1 MGLSKAEID
10 HYREQGY
17 VIPRTRLPEEV
28 LARLRASLDRLLAA
42 YTDVAQED
50 IANPHMLPPVH
61 GSDMNPFMAAAR
73 HPQILDML
81 EQLIGPDLV
90 LWITRVL
97 CKPAAKGREVPWHQ
111 DGEYWPMRPLAT
123 CSVWIALDPVS
134 IANGCMRFIPG
145 SHRQQELYRH
155 HVSGR
160 DNLVLNLE
168 LDQDQFDEA
177 RAVNV
182 ELEPGQMS
190 LHDVRLIHGSAA
202 NTSGQRRAALIMR
215 YMPATSH
222 YDRSLVTQRRDNTPF
237 NIFHQPLWLVR
248 GVDRSGRNDFQHGH
262 AQWEERYAR
271 GLAPVME
278 SEG

>member
-1 MGLSKAEID
+1 MPLTAAEIE
-10 HYREQGY
+10 HYRERGY
-17 VIPRTRLPEEV
+17 VIPDHRLPDD
-28 LARLRASLDRLLAA
+28 LLQRIRRSLDGLLAT
-42 YTDVAQED
+42 YTDVAPED
-50 IANPHMLPPVH
+50 LANPHMLPPTE
-61 GSDMNPFMAAAR
+61 GPDMNPFMQAVR
-73 HPQILDML
+73 HAPVLDML
-81 EQLIGPDLV
+81 EQLIGPDIV

-134 IANGCMRFIPG
+134 TENGCMRFIPG
-145 SHRQQELYRH
+145 SHKRQELYRH
-155 HVSGR
+155 HESKR

-177 RAVNV
+177 DAVNV
-182 ELEPGQMS
+182 ELEAGQMS
-190 LHDVRLIHGSAA
+190 LHDVRLIHGSLA
-202 NTSGQRRAALIMR
+202 NTSGRRRAALIMR

-222 YDRSLVTQRRDNTPF
+222 YDRSLVKQRRDNSPF

-248 GVDRSGRNDFQHGH
+248 GVDRSGKNDFVHGH
-262 AQWEERYAR
+262 AQWRERYAK
-271 GLAPVME
+271 GLAPAME